1 MITSD
6 KTPQN
11 SGTPIILAQL
21 NEIASAVMFAAE
33 AGSLEQVLE
42 RIAQVSRE
50 LVRARYAA
58 LGVPD
63 GGGWLKYFKVAGI
76 SPEEASRMGHLPE
89 GRGLLGAVIVER
101 RPIRVER
108 IQDDPRSVGFCP
120 AHPIM
125 TSFLGVPI
133 QVGQQLFG
141 ILYLCDRVDGQP
153 FTEDDEMLLQALAGY
168 AALAIAGS
176 QLSEQ
181 QSRLTLLEERERIG
195 MELHDGIIQSLYAIG
210 MHLDLMRLS
219 GDVRV
224 EGLSQAIDELNT
236 VIGDIRRYIMN
247 LHSSEYR
254 QKTIYERLQ
263 DMISRLHIPETLRI
277 QIEAPNARPLFTPAT
292 FEAICQMV
300 NEAVSNAVR
309 HAQAS
314 SITISTQQD
323 KDQFLIVVADNGR
336 GFDLEQLP
344 NQAGLGLRNIQ
355 QRAAL
360 HGGQVIIDT
369 APGRGTRLTISIPV
383 RML

>member
-1 MITSD
+1 M
-6 KTPQN
+6 
-11 SGTPIILAQL
+11 
-21 NEIASAVMFAAE
+21 
-33 AGSLEQVLE
+33 
-42 RIAQVSRE
+42 RRWRSR
-50 LVRARYAA
+50 
-58 LGVPD
+58 
-63 GGGWLKYFKVAGI
+63 
-76 SPEEASRMGHLPE
+76 
-89 GRGLLGAVIVER
+89 
-101 RPIRVER
+101 
-108 IQDDPRSVGFCP
+108 
-120 AHPIM
+120 
-125 TSFLGVPI
+125 
-133 QVGQQLFG
+133 
-141 ILYLCDRVDGQP
+141 
-153 FTEDDEMLLQALAGY
+153 
-168 AALAIAGS
+168 GS

-360 HGGQVIIDT
+360 HGGQVTIDT

>member
-1 MITSD
+1 MTSD
-6 KTPQN
+6 NTPQN
-11 SGTPIILAQL
+11 DGTPIILAQL
-21 NEIASAVMFAAE
+21 KEIASAVMFAAE
-33 AGSLEQVLE
+33 AGNLEQVLE

-63 GGGWLKYFKVAGI
+63 GGGWLKYFKVAGLT
-76 SPEEASRMGHLPE
+76 PEEASRMGHLPE
-89 GRGLLGAVIVER
+89 GRGLLGAVITER
-101 RPIRVER
+101 RAIRLER
-108 IQDDPRSVGFCP
+108 IQDDSRSAGFCP

-153 FTEDDEMLLQALAGY
+153 FTETDEWLLETVAGY

-195 MELHDGIIQSLYAIG
+195 MELHDGVIQSLYAIG

-219 GDVRV
+219 DSLDSTGVAQV
-224 EGLSQAIDELNT
+224 IDALNT
-236 VIGDIRRYIMN
+236 VISDIRRYIMN
-247 LHSSEYR
+247 LQSGEYR

-263 DMISRLHIPETLRI
+263 DMISRLHVPESLRI

-314 SITISTQQD
+314 SITITTQQAN
-323 KDQFLIVVADNGR
+323 DQFVIIVADDGR
-336 GFDLEQLP
+336 GFDPEQLP

-360 HGGQVIIDT
+360 HGGQVLIDS
-369 APGRGTRLTISIPV
+369 APGKGTRLTINIPV